1 MGVSVTTYETLFG
14 YRILLLFGLLFYH
27 LLLIAILY
35 VVTLHLFR
43 KIFNTHEN
51 VVMSVWQKLFLIIYF
66 TTQFIFAIIHESHY
80 TILANFYLY
89 LLYF

>member
-27 LLLIAILY
+27 LLLIAMY
-35 VVTLHLFR
+35 VVTRHLFR
-43 KIFNTHEN
+43 KIFNTHGN
-51 VVMSVWQKLFLIIYF
+51 VVMSVSQRLFLITYF
-66 TTQFIFAIIHESHY
+66 TTQFIFATIHESHY

-89 LLYF
+89 LPYF